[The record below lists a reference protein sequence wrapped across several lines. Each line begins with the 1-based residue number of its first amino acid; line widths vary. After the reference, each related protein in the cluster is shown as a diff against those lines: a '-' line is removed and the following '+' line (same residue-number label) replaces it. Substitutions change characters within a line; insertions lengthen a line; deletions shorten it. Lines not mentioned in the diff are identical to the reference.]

1 MSSHIC
7 DLRSTPLSDGQHLLS
22 CVFQRGPSQGS
33 YERRLL
39 LPWLYWC
46 LQHGWN
52 LTSLCLF
59 IFKMCFSNTLA
70 FLRNIED
77 SSPFLGVPLSIVF
90 VRIFPE
96 EDPKLSEMFSN
107 RLCASWIVCPV
118 RSPRGYPLLSLV
130 RGYYECLSGGTYVGS
145 CLSQSSLWWHGIRS
159 SRLGLIC
166 DCQQGP
172 RRSSLFIIYFIV
184 LWNRRG

>member
-1 MSSHIC
+1 MHVFIPGWHITRVVC
-7 DLRSTPLSDGQHLLS
+7 NNCSWAWQ
-22 CVFQRGPSQGS
+22 CGPTWGWLV
-33 YERRLL
+33 RRLL
-39 LPWLYWC
+39 LPFFPGVSIMVGYLPI
-46 LQHGWN
+46 LG
-52 LTSLCLF
+52 LF
-59 IFKMCFSNTLA
+59 IFTRCISNTLS
-70 FLRNIED
+70 FQKNLEK
-77 SSPFLGVPLSIVF
+77 SVPFLGVPLSIVF